1 MMPEVQTSPD
11 PFKLFDALRS
21 EPIRISEG
29 IVALAAL
36 IYLRWVDF
44 QEAEAEAMAAF
55 DDSEHVPALPPAFHW
70 RRWCMLPPPELQSL
84 LANEIPSG
92 IERVGRSNEPWAGP
106 LLRILPAIRS
116 LSNLSVRAIDY
127 LVHWLAEQP
136 FETPSDR
143 RRLLIVF
150 DVFLDRA
157 SEREFG
163 QFRTPSDIV
172 ELMVALAAPGNGQ
185 RIYDPCCGTGGFLS
199 AAWDAVQ
206 KTGKDKFIRPEEE
219 SLEVA
224 GVDINLDAF
233 VIALARLVLAGVPN
247 PQLELGNSLEREG
260 FGNPAKEGFD
270 LVISNPPW
278 GAKIDPYGIHHFPIP
293 TNDGTSLFVQHAIS
307 QLRPSGRAVL
317 VVPQGFLFQQ
327 GKTANVRQWL
337 LERHGV
343 EAVIGLPEGAF
354 QPYTGIRAA
363 VLILQRDA
371 GPTQSVR
378 MMDGSEFFDPRKG
391 KEPAWIP
398 SHQIAALRNAL
409 VHSGNSKVAWDVP
422 AATLAALDFD
432 FSPTRREV
440 AALEQALESLDV
452 PIRPLKELCD
462 VIAGRSAK
470 SSDLLDAPMGESP
483 VPFIRTG
490 DIQRGQTMK
499 NTSWLSEEAVAGFGP
514 RHRLRAGDVLLSKAG
529 TIGKAGIVR
538 NGAVGGIASGT
549 LFVLTHI
556 SKQLDP
562 HFLTAYLMSRDCQEW
577 LQSRSSGSVISGLRK
592 QFVEELKVP
601 VPPLPIQERVAIDVR
616 NHQVDALT
624 QLVQFLTQDES
635 DPIANWID
643 RSLKALSVTVEKAET
658 DPSAV
663 VRFQIFG
670 SDFSDVLA
678 WAMPDDDSPP
688 LMAWA
693 LNLVNVAE
701 LFRNSNDI
709 PQGPALL
716 IMLQSG
722 VEKLGFAAS
731 QISGHS
737 PLEGKARELTRA
749 CMARLIEGIT
759 DLLND
764 VRIAIVPQ
772 VSSLEAG
779 KSQDV
784 PFLVQNESP
793 LPLRDFTIDLRSVL
807 YGADDTVFLPERSK
821 RVMTMEI
828 QSPRKPGRHVVKG
841 EWHGKAMDGTS
852 VNGAQ
857 EFVFEVVAQSQQAD
871 EPFELGPSPYFHG
884 PPVGPDR
891 NDVFFGRDTLIQRIK
906 NQIKGGNT
914 VLLEGNR
921 RSGKSSILRHLEGKS
936 TIPGWIAVFADFQ
949 SAEGDK
955 TKAGMPSAAVWRSLA
970 SAIVKGLS
978 PLKIDL
984 SLPNGET
991 LKAGSLLGYMKAC
1004 REGIS
1009 EESPWEDF
1017 LEYFQTILMT
1027 LEHLDLGL
1035 VLMIDEFDKLQ
1046 EGIDNGVTSPQIPEN
1061 IRYLIQ
1067 AHPRFVAIM
1076 TGSRR
1081 MQRLRHEY
1089 WSALYGLGNQIPVT
1103 ALDAESARELIV
1115 EPVKSR
1121 LNFTDEAVEL
1131 IIELTARQPFLIQY
1145 LCNRIFELAAHERTR
1160 SIGRNLVLE
1169 AAHSFVRDNEH
1180 FASLWDY
1187 AQTYRRRF
1195 IIAVCHKCSDGPD
1208 PVTFGFLQE
1217 RLAIEHVELK
1227 DAELDHDL
1235 KFLQELELLDFDGAK
1250 AGGIYRLT
1258 VPLMGQWLDQ
1268 QQDYYALRAN
1278 AIHEQESPP

>member
-1 MMPEVQTSPD
+1 MSEVQSSPD
-11 PFKLFDALRS
+11 PFKLFDVLRS
-21 EPIRISEG
+21 EPIRISES

-70 RRWCMLPPPELQSL
+70 RRWCMLPPPELKSL
-84 LANEIPSG
+84 FANEIPSG
-92 IERVGRSNEPWAGP
+92 IERVGRSHEPWAGP

-143 RRLLIVF
+143 RRLLVVF

-163 QFRTPSDIV
+163 QFRTPSDIT

-363 VLILQRDA
+363 VLILHRDA

-391 KEPAWIP
+391 KDPAWIP

-422 AATLAALDFD
+422 AATLAELDFD

-440 AALEQALESLDV
+440 SALEQALESLDV

-470 SSDLLDAPMGESP
+470 SSDLSDAPMGESP

-514 RHRLRAGDVLLSKAG
+514 RYRLRAGDVLLSKAG

-601 VPPLPIQERVAIDVR
+601 IPPLPIQERVAIDVR

-678 WAMPDDDSPP
+678 WAMPDDDPPP

-701 LFRNSNDI
+701 LFRGSDEV

-716 IMLQSG
+716 SMLQTG
-722 VEKLGFAAS
+722 IDKLAFAAG
-731 QISGHS
+731 QIEGHS
-737 PLEGKARELTRA
+737 PLEGKARELTKA
-749 CMARLIEGIT
+749 CIKRLETAIDELFSNLHVT
-759 DLLND
+759 LSPQTSTLN
-764 VRIAIVPQ
+764 
-772 VSSLEAG
+772 AG
-779 KSQDV
+779 TSQDV
-784 PFLVQNESP
+784 SFLVKNEGP
-793 LPLRDFTIDLRSVL
+793 LPLRNFTIDGTSWVF
-807 YGADDTVFLPERSK
+807 GGVTIFLPERSE
-821 RVMTMEI
+821 RVMTAEVKV
-828 QSPRKPGRHVVKG
+828 PDNPGRHVIKG
-841 EWHGKAMDGTS
+841 EWFGKTMDGRQ
-852 VNGAQ
+852 VQGEQ
-857 EFVFEVVAQSQQAD
+857 EFVFEIIAQSEGAKESFD
-871 EPFELGPSPYFHG
+871 LGPSPYFHG

-891 NDVFFGRDTLIQRIK
+891 NDVFFGRDSLLQRIK
-906 NQIKGGNT
+906 NQIQGGNT

-921 RSGKSSILRHLEGKS
+921 RSGKSSILRHLEGKD

-955 TKAGMPSAAVWRSLA
+955 TKAGMPSEAVWRSLA
-970 SAIVKGLS
+970 GAIVKGLA

-984 SLPNGET
+984 PLPNGGI

-1004 REGIS
+1004 REGIG
-1009 EESPWEDF
+1009 ESAPWEDF

-1027 LEHLDLGL
+1027 LDGLNLGL

-1067 AHPRFVAIM
+1067 AHPRFAAVM

-1103 ALDAESARELIV
+1103 ALDPESARELIT
-1115 EPVKSR
+1115 EPVEGR
-1121 LNFTDEAVEL
+1121 LNYTNEAVDFV
-1131 IIELTARQPFLIQY
+1131 IHLTARQPFLIQY
-1145 LCNRIFELAAHERTR
+1145 LCNRIFELATHEKSR
-1160 SIGRNLVLE
+1160 SISRNLVEE
-1169 AAHSFVRDNEH
+1169 AARLFVRDNEH

-1187 AQTYRRRF
+1187 AETYRRRL
-1195 IIAVCHKCSDGPD
+1195 IVAICHKFSVGPD

-1217 RLAIEHVELK
+1217 QLANEHIEVT
-1227 DAELDHDL
+1227 DAELDQDL
-1235 KFLQELELLDFDGAK
+1235 KFLQELELIDFKGADS
-1250 AGGIYRLT
+1250 GGVYQLT

-1268 QQDYYALRAN
+1268 QQDYQALRSN
-1278 AIHEQESPP
+1278 AILEQDL